1 MQKSDKRLINKQKK
15 LITLYKAALK
25 TFARYGYKKTTVEDI
40 AGELGMTKGNIY
52 LYVKNKQDLHEKTII
67 YAVSEFLEV
76 MRGSIRKDDNV
87 IKQITRLAET
97 GVGYMSENSD
107 LRALLVD
114 APNIITEPATFGE
127 RFSDIIENGVGIIR
141 SILEKGVQE
150 KLFRNFDVDY
160 VAELLFHFYG
170 LFILNTFVLTDI
182 ISEGK
187 STAKMYMEI
196 VNLVLFGIVKK
207 NGDQVPEYPG
217 FGDQPLNTR

>member
-1 MQKSDKRLINKQKK
+1 MQKSDKRSINKQKK

-25 TFARYGYKKTTVEDI
+25 TFARYGFKKTTVEDI

-52 LYVKNKQDLHEKTII
+52 LYVENKQDLHEKTIK

-76 MRGSIRKDDNV
+76 MRGSIRKEDD
-87 IKQITRLAET
+87 IIRQITRLAET
-97 GVGYMSENSD
+97 GVKYMSENSD

-114 APNIITEPATFGE
+114 APNIITEPSTFGE
-127 RFSDIIENGVGIIR
+127 RFSEIMENGVDIIK
-141 SILEKGVQE
+141 SILERGVQE
-150 KLFRNFDVDY
+150 KFFRNFDVDY

-170 LFILNTFVLTDI
+170 LFILNAFVLTDI

-187 STAKMYMEI
+187 STAKMYTEI

-207 NGDQVPEYPG
+207 NGDQLPQFPG
-217 FGDQPLNTR
+217 FEDQHLNTP